1 MYPDPLRAY
10 DLCHTK
16 KLRHGGGF
24 YSVVSAFI
32 LEARERLGLPNTQS
46 NDLTGESAYE
56 DREQGQLC
64 QVAR

>member
-1 MYPDPLRAY
+1 
-10 DLCHTK
+10 
-16 KLRHGGGF
+16 
-24 YSVVSAFI
+24 VVSAFI